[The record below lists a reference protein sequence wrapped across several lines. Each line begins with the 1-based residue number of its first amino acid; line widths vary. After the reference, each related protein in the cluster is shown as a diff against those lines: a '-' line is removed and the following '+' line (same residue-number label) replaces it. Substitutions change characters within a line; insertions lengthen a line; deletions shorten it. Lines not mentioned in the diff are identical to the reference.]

1 MFAKDFF
8 FLSIL
13 YYAELWHFPFAEHWA
28 LKNTTENDH
37 KRKNVTCVF
46 LLFCNKVSCQWAL
59 LCNNILHIRKQ
70 PFDYGQSVRSHNQSG
85 QSTEIR
91 TFHNRRSVHRYHSV
105 HSRWVAGVV
114 VEVEKVVV
122 VSPLSPHQAGWRT
135 SRCWPSSWW
144 QSSNALRWSGCQEQE
159 EEAGVRDPVEHWGH
173 LLVQEMQH
181 TWLEQPGTGR
191 LWH

>member
-1 MFAKDFF
+1 MYTSLYF

-37 KRKNVTCVF
+37 KKKNVTCVF
-46 LLFCNKVSCQWAL
+46 LLFCNRVSCQWAL

-70 PFDYGQSVRSHNQSG
+70 PFDYGQSIRSHNQSG

-91 TFHNRRSVHRYHSV
+91 TFHNHRSVHRFHSV

-114 VEVEKVVV
+114 VEVEKLVV

-144 QSSNALRWSGCQEQE
+144 QSSNALRWSGC
-159 EEAGVRDPVEHWGH
+159 PP
-173 LLVQEMQH
+173 QH
-181 TWLEQPGTGR
+181 PCQLFSNTTQLI
-191 LWH
+191 